1 MKHLSGHTEDRRH
14 ALYEGMVSYV
24 TQNLLEYGLGGA
36 AAEAVA
42 NAIADHL
49 ADYWSG
55 QTITFPKE
63 YQRRLSKRDVE
74 IYERYNGPNRAELA
88 RELGISERSLYKLI
102 ARVRRRLK
110 DQAANRPQLFE
121 MI

>member
-1 MKHLSGHTEDRRH
+1 
-14 ALYEGMVSYV
+14 
-24 TQNLLEYGLGGA
+24 
-36 AAEAVA
+36 VA